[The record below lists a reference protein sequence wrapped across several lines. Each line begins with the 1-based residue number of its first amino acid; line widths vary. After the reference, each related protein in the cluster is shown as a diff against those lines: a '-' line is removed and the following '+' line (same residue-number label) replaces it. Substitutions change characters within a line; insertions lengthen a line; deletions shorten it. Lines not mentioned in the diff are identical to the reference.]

1 MVFLFVNPHDK
12 KNQKLFEAIA
22 RFVKAELH
30 VRETLF
36 EKILFLLTE
45 FYSLKINNFQA
56 FHILQ
61 RLRQSTYFG
70 VPEIN
75 GNKID

>member
-30 VRETLF
+30 VREAFF

-56 FHILQ
+56 FHIL
-61 RLRQSTYFG
+61 
-70 VPEIN
+70 
-75 GNKID
+75 